1 MIHLELSVAPVWSR
15 VTNVRESVVHGAS
28 AIGVADDMAY
38 TLGLVAS
45 ELVENAIKYG
55 QFRDGGPVQLGVRM
69 DACVARVVVT
79 NPLDPS
85 SDHPTRLRAA
95 LARVTSAASARDA
108 YVSRVSELLDEP
120 GASAA
125 HSALESGLG
134 ILRVAHEAESTVSVR
149 FLDERSVEVTAS
161 MRWTDN
167 DGDLVA

>member
-1 MIHLELSVAPVWSR
+1 MQ
-15 VTNVRESVVHGAS
+15 
-28 AIGVADDMAY
+28 
-38 TLGLVAS
+38 LV
-45 ELVENAIKYG
+45 
-55 QFRDGGPVQLGVRM
+55 VRM
-69 DACVARVVVT
+69 DAGVARVVVT

-85 SDHPTRLRAA
+85 FDHPTRLRAA